1 MHSQS
6 RWQRCVHPR
15 LALAH
20 LQFPLSGYAFC
31 HYWLQCCSVATM
43 HNPNICKTFSRP
55 SSIPMDCIFCCIS
68 RAFLQIYLAW
78 CRARLEDRSNASCLG
93 GMFSNV
99 CLSQSMHR
107 SSHVNGVQG
116 GQKRIFGICHECV
129 CYFWVGTQCSQCTFL
144 PILI

>member
-6 RWQRCVHPR
+6 RWHRCVHPR

-20 LQFPLSGYAFC
+20 LQFPLSGYAFLTILIAV
-31 HYWLQCCSVATM
+31 LQQCTTLT
-43 HNPNICKTFSRP
+43 NICKTFSRP

-68 RAFLQIYLAW
+68 RAFLQIYPAW
-78 CRARLEDRSNASCLG
+78 CSARLEDRSKTSCLG

-99 CLSQSMHR
+99 RLSQSMHR

-116 GQKRIFGICHECV
+116 GQKRIFGICHKCV
-129 CYFWVGTQCSQCTFL
+129 CYFWVDTQCSQCTFL